1 MDSPELHVQAFSPGE
16 SGDISNA
23 GRFRS
28 WIAVAARIVD
38 PSDRCQSL
46 IVLHVG
52 TFQDSFGTF
61 FSDVIGGTKS
71 IKDAFKDMLSSIE
84 QMLSKLVAQK
94 LTEQLFGGGTSGGGL
109 LGGIS

>member
-52 TFQDSFGTF
+52 TFLNRPCAGF
-61 FSDVIGGTKS
+61 FSRVR
-71 IKDAFKDMLSSIE
+71 
-84 QMLSKLVAQK
+84 
-94 LTEQLFGGGTSGGGL
+94 
-109 LGGIS
+109 